1 MLKYFIIFL
10 IVLLVLDLILGIK
23 LEARLIKKHHQPL
36 LLKIRLFNKTIFQT
50 TLKKT
55 SHQSSNFKF
64 QLSYLFETDL
74 NTILKDLKED
84 NFFVY
89 LILEYGTLKK
99 VTVIPTYN
107 SSNPS
112 LLPYLGVA
120 DWLIASIIKRYLDET
135 FKTIEDAYYQI
146 VLLKEEQQSLNFEI
160 YVNVTLW
167 AFVKTIIKKF
177 KVFLKLFHKKEQNY
191 E

>member
-1 MLKYFIIFL
+1 M
-10 IVLLVLDLILGIK
+10 
-23 LEARLIKKHHQPL
+23 
-36 LLKIRLFNKTIFQT
+36 
-50 TLKKT
+50 
-55 SHQSSNFKF
+55 
-64 QLSYLFETDL
+64 
-74 NTILKDLKED
+74 
-84 NFFVY
+84 
-89 LILEYGTLKK
+89 
-99 VTVIPTYN
+99 IPTYN